1 MSKAIPNS
9 QEFTALLSR
18 IWEKTKDVTLRRIT
32 LIEDASSSV
41 MCGALTP
48 DQRARAASEAHK
60 LAGSLGTFGF
70 SEESRMSRTVEQIL
84 KAEGDLDR
92 EQGSQLAQL
101 LCQLRCELEKA
112 PQKYWA
118 NETKN
123 GLKE

>member
-101 LCQLRCELEKA
+101 LCQLR
-112 PQKYWA
+112 
-118 NETKN
+118 
-123 GLKE
+123 